1 MKNIKFWCLLLMMS
15 YTFFNKKNFLTG
27 GPFSMR
33 VSVDTYLGKPQ
44 LQTTLAC
51 EHRFNGDLILWPFCN
66 IYRNFDYEA

>member
-1 MKNIKFWCLLLMMS
+1 
-15 YTFFNKKNFLTG
+15 
-27 GPFSMR
+27 MR